1 MIDTNEMQKYIIG
14 CILTEPDTLL
24 VVSDILRPEDMTHQ
38 NSLIFSHAISLYAQ
52 GSPIDVAS
60 MSQALQESRE
70 LERAGGL
77 SYLVSCTNIPTTAN
91 VAHHANSIKKQS
103 MKARIK
109 NWGKTVSERD
119 LVGDI
124 PEILGTLEQEII
136 KLSDGVKP
144 KKSPEAE
151 AILKEIYKRQKKID
165 KAIESQDYKGIWIP
179 TQFWGPNIPAYHQ
192 GHNILITGYTSY
204 GKSTLLSSLLVE
216 ICENG
221 GKPLVFSL
229 EDSRIE
235 KLMGLRAVISDVPK
249 PRQLQGEIQSSREL
263 LAEAD
268 QKLLKWSPIIYDDVR
283 TLDDMRLKIKKHVL
297 RDGVN
302 VVAIDFIQNIKER
315 GSLYE
320 RMSNAAQYLQDLWKE
335 MGVTGIVLSQIDNES
350 AKGNSK
356 LIGAKGGGDLPAAAD
371 IVIDMK
377 RPEGDKF
384 KLDLLVKKNRVFGK
398 TGVIQTHFTERYT
411 AIEPKTF

>member
-1 MIDTNEMQKYIIG
+1 MIDTKESQKYIIG

-38 NSLIFSHAISLYAQ
+38 NSLILSHAISLYAK
-52 GSPIDVAS
+52 GTPIDIAS
-60 MSQALQESRE
+60 VGHSLQESRE
-70 LERAGGL
+70 IDRVGGIGYL
-77 SYLVSCTNIPTTAN
+77 SDCMNIPTTAN
-91 VAHHANSIKKQS
+91 VKHHAKIVKEVSIKDK
-103 MKARIK
+103 IK
-109 NWGKTVSERD
+109 NWGKTVAERD
-119 LVGDI
+119 LTGDV
-124 PEILGTLEQEII
+124 PELLGTLEQELI

-151 AILKEIYKRQKKID
+151 AILKEIYKRQKRID

-204 GKSTLLSSLLVE
+204 GKSTLLSSLIVD

-221 GKPLVFSL
+221 GKALVFSL

-235 KLMGLRAVISDVPK
+235 KLMGLRAAISNVPK
-249 PRQLQGEIQSSREL
+249 PRQLQGDIQSSREL
-263 LAEAD
+263 LADAD

-283 TLDDMRLKIKKHVL
+283 TLADMRLKIKKHVL

-315 GSLYE
+315 GSIYE
-320 RMSNAAQYLQDLWKE
+320 RMSTAAPYLQDLWKE

-371 IVIDMK
+371 IVVDMQ

-384 KLDLLVKKNRVFGK
+384 KMDLLVKKNRVFGK
-398 TGVIQTHFTERYT
+398 TGIIQTHFTKQYT
-411 AIEPKTF
+411 AIEPYTF